1 MKVIFSKDRQFLHSA
16 TISQFQKGKDP
27 MFYLRESL
35 ATVLLKLWKA
45 KPFPKAAFYHEIF
58 CLKKKLYIYIYLI
71 KPTIYYN
78 LSFQNLIQASKIN
91 NIFFCLTFI
100 LILVSMFH
108 AFEKIYF

>member
-58 CLKKKLYIYIYLI
+58 CFKKKIIYIYISDQTHHL
-71 KPTIYYN
+71 
-78 LSFQNLIQASKIN
+78 LQSQFSKSYTGFKN
-91 NIFFCLTFI
+91 
-100 LILVSMFH
+100 
-108 AFEKIYF
+108 